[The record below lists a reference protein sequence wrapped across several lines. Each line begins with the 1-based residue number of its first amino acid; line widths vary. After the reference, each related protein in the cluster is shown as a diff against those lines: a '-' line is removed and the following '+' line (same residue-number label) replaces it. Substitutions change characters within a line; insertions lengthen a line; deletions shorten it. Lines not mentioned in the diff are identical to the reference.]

1 MKLFDLWSNKLNNCD
16 KQTAGALLNAYYEAE
31 TEVYKKLL
39 SEKTQ
44 TYTGTVKA
52 FSETYNLEMWQ
63 VGGFMDGINTS
74 LVEAVAVDSLDEESE
89 LSFTIDWKQLFIN
102 MMKAKAEWLW
112 TLEEWDNIYTLEER
126 AAIEK
131 EYKASRQ
138 AVSTK
143 VGRNDPCPCG
153 SGKKYKN
160 CCME

>member
-1 MKLFDLWSNKLNNCD
+1 MKLIDLWSNKLNSAD
-16 KQTAGALLNAYYEAE
+16 KATAGNLLNAYYEAE

-39 SEKTQ
+39 AEQTQ
-44 TYTGTVKA
+44 SYTGTVKA
-52 FSETYNLEMWQ
+52 FAEAYGLEMWQ
-63 VGGFMDGINTS
+63 AGGFVDGINTS
-74 LVEAVAVDSLDEESE
+74 LTEAVDLDTLEEDSD

-102 MMKAKAEWLW
+102 MIKAKAEWLW
-112 TLEEWDNIYTLEER
+112 TLPEWENIYTAEER

-131 EYKASRQ
+131 EYKQSRQ

>member
-1 MKLFDLWSNKLNNCD
+1 MKLIDLWSNKLNSAD
-16 KQTAGALLNAYYEAE
+16 KATAGALLNGYYEAE

-44 TYTGTVKA
+44 SYTGTVKE
-52 FSETYNLEMWQ
+52 FGETYSLEMWQ
-63 VGGFMDGINTS
+63 LGGFVDGINTS
-74 LVEAVAVDSLDEESE
+74 LTEAVDVESLDEESA
-89 LSFTIDWKQLFIN
+89 LSFSIDWKKLFIN

-112 TLEEWDNIYTLEER
+112 TLPEWDNIYTLEER